1 MVILTSCGIIN
12 DEQRN
17 KFYKIISEEELAS
30 KKVLYVTTAVDGEE
44 SDDKHWMNLE
54 YLTILAL
61 GIKEENIT
69 EYKIGEEIDYREFDI
84 MYMMGGNTF
93 YLLDMIRK
101 YNFDKV
107 IEYFSK
113 EKIYI
118 GSSAGSIIL
127 GNSIEVASSFDLN
140 NVNMEDFTGLKLI
153 NGLII
158 PHAGRKEEFITN
170 LRNNTNE
177 ELIIIYDGDDKYY
190 EL

>member
-107 IEYFSK
+107 IEKFAK

>member
-101 YNFDKV
+101 HNFDKV
-107 IEYFSK
+107 IEDFAK

>member
-158 PHAGRKEEFITN
+158 PHAGRKEDFITN
-170 LRNNTNE
+170 LRNNTSE

>member
-17 KFYKIISEEELAS
+17 KFYKVISEEELAS

-101 YNFDKV
+101 HNFDKV
-107 IEYFSK
+107 IEDFAK

>member
-17 KFYKIISEEELAS
+17 KFYKVISEEDLAS

-69 EYKIGEEIDYREFDI
+69 EYKIGEEIDYKEFDI

-107 IEYFSK
+107 IDKFAK

-158 PHAGRKEEFITN
+158 PHAGRKEDFITN

>member
-17 KFYKIISEEELAS
+17 KFYKVISEEDLAS

-107 IEYFSK
+107 IEKFAK

-158 PHAGRKEEFITN
+158 PHAGRKEEFIIN